1 MALITPHELRLYLVL
16 DPNLCGGLEGMIE
29 TTRVAV
35 QNGVTLVQLRAPEWK
50 KRQWMEAARRLKA
63 LLAPTGVK
71 LIINDQV
78 DVALAIDADGV
89 HVGQSDMPPQDVR
102 RLLGPEKIIG
112 LSISSPEECRPE
124 DLACVDYLG
133 IGPIWPTSSKPDA
146 APALGLDGLR
156 AVENQTKMPNV
167 AIGGIKS
174 HNIQA
179 CLEHGADGIAIISA
193 ICGQK
198 DVAQATKTLLSY
210 L

>member
-1 MALITPHELRLYLVL
+1 MALITPRELRLYLVL

-29 TTRVAV
+29 TTRIAV

-50 KRQWMEAARRLKA
+50 KRQWMEAARRLKS

-89 HVGQSDMPPQDVR
+89 HVGQSDMAPQDVR

-112 LSISSPEECRPE
+112 LSISSLEECRPE

-156 AVENQTKMPNV
+156 AVVDQTKMPNV